1 MFIVQFPTFS
11 MQGDDFLQT
20 AGTNI
25 ADTRPSSTLKLT
37 PKIGYILQSA
47 DFSAIAP
54 LPTGVSSVVFTQGSG
69 PNPVDPFTVDCT
81 ITLDNPLTM
90 PDNDLDLGICISGQG
105 VPKQWSRVL
114 NVSSDIDTNLT
125 ASSTG
130 GTIDLS
136 GQYNT
141 VQTQTQTINAN
152 SGYYINRTP
161 SVFIGT
167 KVPNNFT
174 TSTQEIFNSKGYL
187 IKVIMTTNYLVDASD
202 SIIDTIKY
210 IAQDV
215 KEIPA
220 NNTIQVNSYT
230 FDSSSIGQSGSV
242 REMIVRGVNGA
253 SFSVN
258 VVDSLSTN
266 IFSFT
271 GTIPNTGIESLFI
284 NFPKISSGSETYTV
298 TISGTLNPSLS
309 PTTFDVNQYEDI
321 QVGFSITST
330 NGFVGSTISPTV
342 NKYFTANQ
350 SFSSSLTEPTGS
362 YIYRILIE
370 NPTGTLNAQSDVINF
385 PVTNSFTNI
394 DGSIAGGSEI
404 FINSCVFA
412 EYEESGVV
420 SNNKILMTLVYA
432 PLSIGTLDVAST
444 INIDNF
450 LTFN

>member
-1 MFIVQFPTFS
+1 MFTVQFPTFS

-25 ADTRPSSTLKLT
+25 ADTHPSSTLKLT
-37 PKIGYILQSA
+37 PYFGYILRSI
-47 DFSAIAP
+47 DFSAITP

-69 PNPVDPFTVDCT
+69 PNPVDPHTVDCT

-90 PDNDLDLGICISGQG
+90 PDNELDLGICISGQG
-105 VPKQWSRVL
+105 VPKYWNRVL
-114 NVSSDIDTNLT
+114 SVSSDINTNLT
-125 ASSTG
+125 ASLTG
-130 GTIDLS
+130 GTVDLS

-141 VQTQTQTINAN
+141 VQTQTQTITAN
-152 SGYYINRTP
+152 SGYYINKTP

-174 TSTQEIFNSKGYL
+174 TSTQEFFNSKGHL

-202 SIIDTIKY
+202 STIDTIKY
-210 IAQDV
+210 IAQGV

-220 NNTIQVNSYT
+220 NNVVQVNSYT

-271 GTIPNTGIESLFI
+271 GTIPNTGVKSLFI

-330 NGFVGSTISPTV
+330 NGFIGSTISPTV

-350 SFSSSLTEPTGS
+350 YFNSSFTDS
-362 YIYRILIE
+362 YVYRILIE

-385 PVTNSFTNI
+385 PVANSFTNI

-404 FINSCVFA
+404 LINSCIFA
-412 EYEESGVV
+412 EYQESGVV